1 MKFES
6 FLPAHRDVFDVSG
19 LVASIERDPWL
30 CFSQATMA
38 NQVSLSK
45 RIYGNKV
52 AEPMYDACKLLAMVQ
67 KDTSFTNEGRYVTV
81 SITPIAGVS
90 PNFADAVAAQAAS
103 GTVRFFVT
111 RKKEYAVWG
120 LQNDAIE
127 GLDDSAVLNLVKHEL
142 DMARRAFA
150 TSMAQRI
157 MGHAGGTAFQFQATG
172 TTLTAAVGRVSNRTD
187 LFAVEKNKQFEFSL
201 VNGSSPTASR
211 DVDLLGGTNPVFLTV
226 SSINRDTGDI
236 TFNNVLNTVPG
247 MTTTTYGFVRG
258 SYSRAA
264 SGVQGWNPVTAPTAG
279 DSFMGLDRSADD
291 VQRVSGVR
299 VSGLGK
305 TMLDTIEDAGAEAK
319 LNGLTGEKVLIINPL
334 DMAKL
339 RKEISGAGQI
349 NMADLA
355 GGDKGFKYS
364 FKAVRI
370 DSQIGE
376 LTLLPEVYVPRGYSW
391 LLDTSQIYLRSTDNV
406 PKDITGKQGL
416 LVDYTDDARQ
426 GRLGAYFNFF
436 FENPG
441 AHVIISWNA

>member
-1 MKFES
+1 MNFES
-6 FLPAHRDVFDVSG
+6 FLPRHRDVFDAPS
-19 LVASIERDPWL
+19 LETAILHNSWL
-30 CFSQATMA
+30 CDSQATMA
-38 NQVSLSK
+38 NQISLSK

-67 KDTSFTNEGRYVTV
+67 KDTSFTNEGRYVAV
-81 SITPIAGVS
+81 SVTPTAGVS
-90 PNFADAVAAQAAS
+90 PNFADALAAQAAS

-127 GLDDSAVLNLVKHEL
+127 GLKNDAILNLVKHEL
-142 DMARRAFA
+142 DMARRAFS

-157 MGHAGGTAFQFQATG
+157 MGHAGGTTFQLAT
-172 TTLTAAVGRVSNRTD
+172 TTVLSTAVATLTNRTD
-187 LFAVEKNKQFEFSL
+187 LYAVEKNKQFEFSL

-211 DVDLLGGTNPVFLTV
+211 DVDLLGGANPVFLTV
-226 SSINRDTGDI
+226 NSVNRDAGQV

-247 MTTTTYGFVRG
+247 ITTSAFGFVRG

-264 SGVQGWNPVTAPTAG
+264 SGVQGWNPIATPTVG

-319 LNGLTGEKVLIINPL
+319 LNGLTGEKVLIVNPL

-349 NMADLA
+349 NMADLS

-376 LTLLPEVYVPRGYSW
+376 LTLLPEVYVPRGYAW
-391 LLDTSQIYLRSTDNV
+391 LLDTSQIYLRSTDTV
-406 PKDITGKQGL
+406 PKDISGSGGL
-416 LVDYTDDARQ
+416 LTDYTDDARQ